1 MAIKIS
7 RPVEN
12 PVVEQEVT
20 LTAAP
25 PISLSDL
32 GWAIPLVLGGVAPAP
47 VEGEK
52 GKPSPIHAAG
62 VQIQAGIFDGGA
74 SGSVLQ
80 ITVSSLDSLGVTIT
94 PDAIPPSTILGSFQ
108 VNIDQV
114 LSNVNVPRP

>member
-7 RPVEN
+7 RPVAS

-20 LTAAP
+20 LTAGAP
-25 PISLSDL
+25 IVLNDL
-32 GWAIPLVLGGVAPAP
+32 AWVVPLILGGVAPAP

-80 ITVSSLDSLGVTIT
+80 ITVSSLDSVGAAIT
-94 PDAIPPSTILGSFQ
+94 SEALPPSTILGSFQ
-108 VNIDQV
+108 VNLDQV